1 MEPLTLLLALL
12 SIAQAVVGPIAA
24 GHALLNKREPSV
36 AMAWIAVCL
45 AFPVAG
51 PLIYFFFGINRVR
64 TRARKLLSPG
74 AAVPDVHVQSAS
86 PCPTDGA
93 ASCSELVRSADA
105 ITGRMLYQ
113 GNHLEPLANGD
124 QAYPRMLQAIE
135 QARQRLFLSTYIFN
149 NGPTGRRFVRALAA
163 AHRRGVDV
171 RVLVDGFGE
180 WYSFPRLPRISR
192 LLRRQA
198 VPHARFLAPR
208 LLPPEIYVNLR
219 NHRKL
224 LVADGHTAFTGGMN
238 ISEHHLTGAGAGRRP
253 VQDLH
258 FRVTGPVVADLEQV
272 FLEDWAFATGD
283 EAPVAVESLRAQGQ
297 AACRVIVDG
306 PNEDL
311 DRLLMIMV
319 AAISAARES
328 VWIMTPYFLPPRPLT
343 TALQAAAL
351 RGVRVNIL
359 LPRRSNLPYVDWA
372 SRHMLWELLHW
383 GVNVWYQPAP
393 FNHTKLLIID
403 EHYTHVGSANLDPR
417 SLRLN
422 FELTLETHDRSFAA
436 QMVAHCRETQR
447 RSEPADADQLHQR
460 TLPVKARDALF
471 WLLSPY
477 L

>member
-12 SIAQAVVGPIAA
+12 SIAQAVVGPLAA

-74 AAVPDVHVQSAS
+74 AAAPDVSDKPPS

-93 ASCSELVRSADA
+93 PSCSELVRSADA
-105 ITGRMLYQ
+105 ITGRTLYQ
-113 GNHLEPLANGD
+113 GNRLEPLHDGET
-124 QAYPRMLQAIE
+124 AYPRMLQAIE
-135 QARQRLFLSTYIFN
+135 EARERLFLSTYIFKSDRI
-149 NGPTGRRFVRALAA
+149 GQRFVHALSQ

-171 RVLVDGFGE
+171 RVLVDGVGE
-180 WYSFPRLPRISR
+180 WYTFPHVSR
-192 LLRRQA
+192 LLRRA
-198 VPHARFLAPR
+198 GVRHARFLAPH
-208 LLPPEIYVNLR
+208 LLPPEIYINLR

-224 LVADGHTAFTGGMN
+224 LVADGHIGFTGGMN
-238 ISEHHLTGAGAGRRP
+238 ISDHHLTSTGAGRRP

-283 EAPVAVESLRAQGQ
+283 ENPVPEAALEHHGP
-297 AACRVIVDG
+297 AACRAIVDG

-319 AAISAARES
+319 AAISAARQS

-351 RGVRVNIL
+351 RGVTVNIL

-383 GVNVWYQPAP
+383 GVKVWYQPAP
-393 FNHTKLLIID
+393 FNHSKLLVID
-403 EHYTHVGSANLDPR
+403 DHYSHLGSANLDPR

-422 FELTLETHDRSFAA
+422 FELTLEAHDREFAE
-436 QMVAHCRETQR
+436 QMVAHCRKIQAV
-447 RSEPADADQLHQR
+447 SEPAVADELHQR
-460 TLPVKARDALF
+460 SLPVRARDALF